1 MTNKF
6 VRLLLLSAVVDVL
19 SGFGSA
25 TQVTLSES
33 DQGQQ
38 SVVTA
43 GANAGT
49 TVDFQ
54 STGVTSALNGLTSHS
69 LNGDFTAALENIGD
83 ETRGRI
89 SSSEVLLLPISEP
102 SALFLFGTGLLV
114 MAGLIKHRWR

>member
-1 MTNKF
+1 MTKKF
-6 VRLLLLSAVVDVL
+6 VRLLLLSVVAELL

-33 DQGQQ
+33 DQGQ

-54 STGVTSALNGLTSHS
+54 STGGTAALDGVTSHS
-69 LNGDFTAALENIGD
+69 LNGDFTVALENTGD
-83 ETRGRI
+83 ETRGRT
-89 SSSEVLLLPISEP
+89 SSREVLLLSIPEP
-102 SALFLFGTGLLV
+102 AALVLLGTGLLV
-114 MAGLIKHRWR
+114 MARLIKHRWQ

>member
-25 TQVTLSES
+25 NQVSLSES
-33 DQGQQ
+33 DQGQ

-49 TVDFQ
+49 TLGSQ
-54 STGVTSALNGLTSHS
+54 STGVTGALNGLTSHS
-69 LNGDFTAALENIGD
+69 LNCDFIAALEHTGD

-89 SSSEVLLLPISEP
+89 SSSEVLLLSTSEP

>member
-1 MTNKF
+1 MTNTF
-6 VRLLLLSAVVDVL
+6 LRLLLLSVVAGLL

-33 DQGQQ
+33 DQGQR
-38 SVVTA
+38 VITA

-54 STGVTSALNGLTSHS
+54 STGGTTALDGLTSHS
-69 LNGDFTAALENIGD
+69 LNGDFTVALENTGD
-83 ETRGRI
+83 ETRGGT
-89 SSSEVLLLPISEP
+89 SSSEVLLLSTSEP